1 MIKDLKKLSPFG
13 RWRHGVVVN
22 DVIQQLKQSVVR
34 DVVPLLLILSTRH
47 TFTEGHRCAR
57 HTATSL
63 LTSHI
68 DIDDMLTI
76 CFDISDKNKTT
87 NLLTVLPPGQP
98 GFHQVNPGSSRST
111 LVSRHQISRKFT
123 SSTLSTFIITTRLFT
138 SYQFPP
144 FLWSSASDACKC
156 NQFKSLS
163 TTFNCLLWSLSS
175 SLCWHATLRL
185 CSAISWRHPPQR
197 AVLRYGHCTSLK
209 MTRWSNGLFA
219 SIDL

>member
-87 NLLTVLPPGQP
+87 NLLTALPPGQP

-111 LVSRHQISRKFT
+111 RVPPGQPWWAGTRSVENSHHQ
-123 SSTLSTFIITTRLFT
+123 LS
-138 SYQFPP
+138 P
-144 FLWSSASDACKC
+144 
-156 NQFKSLS
+156 
-163 TTFNCLLWSLSS
+163 LSS
-175 SLCWHATLRL
+175 SLRDCLPLISFLRFYGLVHQTHAN
-185 CSAISWRHPPQR
+185 AISLSRCQQLLT
-197 AVLRYGHCTSLK
+197 VFYGHCRHHCAGMQL
-209 MTRWSNGLFA
+209 
-219 SIDL
+219 